1 MKNRRATRALPPPQ
15 QYRWRAVDDMRQPQ
29 RRVDHRS
36 FQALG
41 RERAGWQCGERY
53 LRAVS
58 DVARVLPGI
67 RPQERQILGRSADV
81 GSATRHGKA
90 SAGLLLREGATG
102 HGARA
107 VSVACGAFHRRPGVH
122 FHGPLHAR
130 EDGRAP
136 IRPRNRRNPAT
147 GVCQVPGQTTGGG
160 GRALPRRRHVSR
172 LVMPLSL
179 RGGKLGCNST
189 RKDPWVTKRPCGI
202 RVMCGNAASSRAN
215 TWGLQP
221 RLRHGRIPA
230 GIRSLGCLFRL
241 GTGTE
246 PGTRA
251 IQRTTAIASGRP
263 FRNSASCACRPRR
276 QRAWPPLRD
285 SGRLLRALS
294 ARAGSVWKSAA
305 NEPCEKCFSAGK
317 TV

>member
-1 MKNRRATRALPPPQ
+1 MNEEPARDPRLTTATAISVARSLTTCVSRNDALTTE
-15 QYRWRAVDDMRQPQ
+15 V
-29 RRVDHRS
+29 

-41 RERAGWQCGERY
+41 RERAGWQVCGERY

-147 GVCQVPGQTTGGG
+147 GVCQVPGQTTGG
-160 GRALPRRRHVSR
+160 RRQALPRRRHVSR
-172 LVMPLSL
+172 LVMPPLCE
-179 RGGKLGCNST
+179 GG
-189 RKDPWVTKRPCGI
+189 
-202 RVMCGNAASSRAN
+202 
-215 TWGLQP
+215 
-221 RLRHGRIPA
+221 
-230 GIRSLGCLFRL
+230 
-241 GTGTE
+241 
-246 PGTRA
+246 
-251 IQRTTAIASGRP
+251 
-263 FRNSASCACRPRR
+263 
-276 QRAWPPLRD
+276 
-285 SGRLLRALS
+285 
-294 ARAGSVWKSAA
+294 
-305 NEPCEKCFSAGK
+305 
-317 TV
+317 